1 MRVELLAICDAAT
14 DCQGRL
20 NILGVFEGI
29 AAPKLP
35 VLRDRCSIVTRMR
48 FACDEAGAHQLRI
61 ALRNKKGVLLV
72 PELKARFNVK
82 RPAGNGS
89 VAANLVLNLNKL
101 KIEEFG
107 CHEIALFID
116 DKMVESIPLIVARAM
131 KKQVRGTMD
140 N

>member
-1 MRVELLAICDAAT
+1 MKVELLAICDAAT
-14 DCQGRL
+14 DYLGRL

-72 PELKARFNVK
+72 PELKARFNVR
-82 RPAGNGS
+82 RPADNGS

-116 DKMVESIPLIVARAM
+116 DKMVESIPLIVARAL

>member
-1 MRVELLAICDAAT
+1 MKVELLAICDAAT
-14 DCQGRL
+14 DDQGRL

-29 AAPKLP
+29 AAPKLQ

-48 FACDEAGAHQLRI
+48 FHCDEAGAHQLRI
-61 ALRNKKGVLLV
+61 ALRNKKGVLLI

-82 RPAGNGS
+82 PPADNGS

>member
-1 MRVELLAICDAAT
+1 MKVELLAICDAAT
-14 DCQGRL
+14 DDQGRL

-48 FACDEAGAHQLRI
+48 FHCDEAGAHQLRI
-61 ALRNKKGVLLV
+61 ALRNKKGVLLI

-82 RPAGNGS
+82 PPADNGS

>member
-1 MRVELLAICDAAT
+1 MKVELLAICDAAT
-14 DCQGRL
+14 DYQGRL

-35 VLRDRCSIVTRMR
+35 VVRDRCSIVTRMR
-48 FACDEAGAHQLRI
+48 FDSNETGAHQLRI
-61 ALRNKKGVLLV
+61 ALRNKKGVLLI

-82 RPAGNGS
+82 ASEERGS

-107 CHEIALFID
+107 RHEIALFID
-116 DKMVESIPLIVARAM
+116 DRLVDGIPLTVARAM
-131 KKQVRGTMD
+131 KKQIRGTMD

>member
-1 MRVELLAICDAAT
+1 MKVELLAICDAAT
-14 DCQGRL
+14 DYQGRL

-48 FACDEAGAHQLRI
+48 FTSDEAGAHQLRI
-61 ALRNKKGVLLV
+61 ALRNKKGVLLI

-82 RPAGNGS
+82 PPADSGS
-89 VAANLVLNLNKL
+89 VAANLVLNLNRL
-101 KIEEFG
+101 KIDEFG
-107 CHEIALFID
+107 HHEIALFID
-116 DKMVESIPLIVARAM
+116 DKMVESIPLTVARAM

>member
-1 MRVELLAICDAAT
+1 
-14 DCQGRL
+14 
-20 NILGVFEGI
+20 
-29 AAPKLP
+29 
-35 VLRDRCSIVTRMR
+35 MR

-61 ALRNKKGVLLV
+61 ALRNKKGVLLI
-72 PELKARFNVK
+72 PELRARFNVK
-82 RPAGNGS
+82 PPVDNGS